1 MEEPPSILV
10 VEDDLGMRE
19 ILVETLEEEE
29 YVVRSASSVD
39 EALSLTPKFSFDI
52 LVTDIRMAG
61 PDGVEGFVLLKSKLP
76 KLRCICITGYLSDD
90 VSRRAVEVGVDDF
103 VFKPFHLV
111 DISSAVY
118 RLVHGK
124 SLKSYYYDLVNKL
137 PVKMVIAVTNFFT
150 KDKNV
155 TLNKAR
161 NRAFQSLYI
170 SIKSQYTDAT
180 SANIIYSA
188 LLKNERDYIGHLEEP
203 NESVAGELVHSYNDI
218 HDRLSSL
225 AQSKRQL
232 LGKPEI
238 PVTEFR
244 HFFDLVK
251 KNKISPDQFQMSA
264 ELRRLSKAQLR
275 QAPELLEMKEL
286 MWPDVVPAPPF

>member
-111 DISSAVY
+111 DISSAV
-118 RLVHGK
+118 
-124 SLKSYYYDLVNKL
+124 
-137 PVKMVIAVTNFFT
+137 
-150 KDKNV
+150 
-155 TLNKAR
+155 
-161 NRAFQSLYI
+161 
-170 SIKSQYTDAT
+170 
-180 SANIIYSA
+180 
-188 LLKNERDYIGHLEEP
+188 LLRPCK
-203 NESVAGELVHSYNDI
+203 
-218 HDRLSSL
+218 
-225 AQSKRQL
+225 
-232 LGKPEI
+232 
-238 PVTEFR
+238 
-244 HFFDLVK
+244 
-251 KNKISPDQFQMSA
+251 
-264 ELRRLSKAQLR
+264 
-275 QAPELLEMKEL
+275 
-286 MWPDVVPAPPF
+286 